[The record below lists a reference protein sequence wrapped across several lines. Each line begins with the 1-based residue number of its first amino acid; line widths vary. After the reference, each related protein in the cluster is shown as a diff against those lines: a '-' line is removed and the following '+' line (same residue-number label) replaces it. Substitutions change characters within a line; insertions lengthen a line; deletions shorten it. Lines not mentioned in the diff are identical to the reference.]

1 MNLMASQD
9 DWAEHE
15 LSAGDWTLIE
25 GAVELLKAVRINVK
39 VWEAEKEPTLHRVI
53 ERIYTMHTG
62 IDEFVA

>member
-25 GAVELLKAVRINVK
+25 GAVELLKAVRITVK
-39 VWEAEKEPTLHRVI
+39 VWEGEKEPTLHRVI
-53 ERIYTMHTG
+53 
-62 IDEFVA
+62 